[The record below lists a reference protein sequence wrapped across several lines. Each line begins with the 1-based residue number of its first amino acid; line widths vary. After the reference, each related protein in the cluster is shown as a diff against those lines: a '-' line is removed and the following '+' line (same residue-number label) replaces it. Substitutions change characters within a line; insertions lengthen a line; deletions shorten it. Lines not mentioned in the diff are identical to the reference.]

1 MDFRQTPRQEAFRAE
16 ASKWLDSELSG
27 FRHADTG
34 KGREEQSV
42 WWQERLYKGGWA
54 GVAWPSA
61 HGGRGLDAVY
71 DAIFSEEATRRDA
84 PMPINIIGISLAG
97 PTIMAHGAE
106 AQKQRYLPHIL
117 SGAEVWCQGFS
128 EPSSG
133 SDLASLRTAAVKEG
147 DGWRVNGQ
155 KIWTSWAHHAQK
167 CLLLTRTDPEAAKHK
182 GITCLLADTK
192 DFDIRQITMING
204 DSEFNE
210 MFLNDVY
217 VSDEDRLGAVGGGWA
232 AATTTLAHE
241 RSGAALM
248 LQVMARQVLDA
259 FIDAVHAK
267 GLQNDSLVLDYLGR
281 FDAEVRSLQ
290 VSAVRMVS
298 ALAAGLEPGPESS
311 SVKLIWART
320 IQDTTRFALRHGLT
334 DLLTGEGALAFWT
347 SRYLRARAHSIEGG
361 TDEVQ
366 KSIIAERVLGLPRSR

>member
-133 SDLASLRTAAVKEG
+133 SDLASLRTAAVREG

>member
-54 GVAWPSA
+54 GVAWPST